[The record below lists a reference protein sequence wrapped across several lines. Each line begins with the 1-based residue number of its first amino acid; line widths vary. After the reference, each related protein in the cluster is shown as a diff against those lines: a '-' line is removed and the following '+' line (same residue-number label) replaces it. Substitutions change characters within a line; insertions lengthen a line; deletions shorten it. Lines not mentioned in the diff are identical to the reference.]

1 MHESTGLRNILL
13 DLEYDG
19 TAFLGS
25 QIQAAGRTV
34 QGELER
40 ALRQLTQ
47 QEVRATLAGRTDA
60 GVHAQGQRANFRTL
74 SQLPLE
80 TIVRGLNALLPPDVA
95 VQRAQEVAESFHAR
109 FDARLRV
116 YRYTLYN
123 SPIRSPLAHRVAWQ
137 VTGSLDVAAMDAGL
151 ALLVGKHDFAS
162 YAGAGEGPARVPR
175 VTVRTISTAHCWAE
189 MPWVYVEIAADSFL
203 RHMVRNI
210 VGELVRLGQGITD
223 LAGFRANWE
232 ARDRKRAGAP
242 APPQGLCL
250 VRVEYDGGV

>member
-1 MHESTGLRNILL
+1 MRNILL

-19 TAFLGS
+19 TDFLGS
-25 QIQAAGRTV
+25 QLQAVGRTV

-40 ALRQLTQ
+40 VLQQLTQ
-47 QEVRATLAGRTDA
+47 QETRVILAGRTDA
-60 GVHAQGQRANFRTL
+60 GVHARGQRANFRTV

-80 TIVRGLNALLPPDVA
+80 TLHRGLNALLPPDLA
-95 VQRAQEVAESFHAR
+95 VQRLQEVAESFHAR

-123 SPIRSPLAHRVAWQ
+123 SAIRSPLVRRTAWQ
-137 VTGSLDVAAMDAGL
+137 LPGVLDLEAMAAGL
-151 ALLVGKHDFAS
+151 ALLVGTHDFCS
-162 YAGAGEGPARVPR
+162 YAGAGERPAGRPR
-175 VTVRTISTAHCWAE
+175 TTVRTIQTARCWAAQ
-189 MPWVYVEIAADSFL
+189 PRIYVEIAADSFL

-210 VGELVRLGQGITD
+210 VGELVRLSQGSMD
-223 LAGFRANWE
+223 LVGFRAAWE

-250 VRVEYDGGV
+250 ERVEYDGGL